1 MSDAPLLND
10 LVVREFV
17 RTLMRRTHP
26 PTQDI
31 ILLYG
36 RYEPGAPTELKVEE
50 RQVRVADCPSVLSV
64 LEAEVGHPGGL
75 LVIVTPRSDDELGN
89 TLRSRAV
96 KQRALRIHRWEIVLQ
111 RFGARERDPRLRDLD
126 WVAEGLLSIGRRD
139 GLKVPGTMLD
149 YDTALRCLV
158 QHRLGLTS
166 DAPDITD
173 LLTWTLERT
182 NVSRLDEL
190 GPDERVGLE
199 DWLVRTAGPAAYP
212 LFALVRN
219 GNGTD
224 ALPFA
229 LVAETLWK
237 ADLSQADASDQDP
250 VAAQGRALAFGRAQG
265 RAEGYL
271 GRLVDPGELLALAKA
286 ARGIVTLWIGR
297 AADTDPA
304 SATTGQLLDFVLRRA
319 DQLLSLFGA
328 GALAGHSS
336 VLPSALRAR
345 IDELA
350 ALLIPEMPGEPGPRS
365 AKRDGQG
372 LGAVEQALH
381 AVEDHELA
389 RLRAEEVDPARM
401 AVRLV
406 RWLVN
411 PDQPPATVADGIKT
425 HVRTLGFVDRALAI
439 LWLGDPSAS
448 PATAEAYA
456 RIHDQARVVRD
467 QVDEGF
473 AGRLAA
479 WSQASA
485 PSDGLLVAE
494 NTMERIALP
503 LSRGTDPAP
512 LILILDGM
520 SSAAASRL
528 AEQIRQAGWVEA
540 ARDAS
545 GREAALA
552 AIPSVTRVSRV
563 SLLCATLTSGGQ
575 DIEQAGFTAFWRR
588 HRIDAVLFHKGDLA
602 GGAAQRLSSRV
613 NDAISR
619 AEGDERQVVAVV
631 LNTIDDALDR
641 GPAKAEWAVNE
652 ISYLAELLTAARLR
666 GRPVVLVSD
675 HGHVLERERGLPSG
689 EDATAAR
696 WRSANIPAKNGE
708 VELSGPRVL
717 LGGGTVV
724 VPWRETIRYTPRKA
738 GYHGG
743 AALAEMTIPVLVFL
757 PSADAS
763 LPRGWHLLP
772 PERTVPAWWEPGTSF
787 QAAMPIAP
795 AEVRQSKKALPQV
808 DALFAV
814 SEIPAVSTLGEKVV
828 DTETYRE
835 QRRYVRKPPKDD
847 LVSVVIDALIDAGG
861 TLSVEAIA
869 EIASTQPVRVPGLLA
884 TLRTLL
890 NVESYPILAVI
901 DAGRT
906 VTLDEEL
913 LKTQFGFREQG

>member
-1 MSDAPLLND
+1 MTDAPLLND

-17 RTLMRRTHP
+17 RSLLRLTQP

-31 ILLYG
+31 ILLHG

-64 LEAEVGHPGGL
+64 LEAEVGHAGGL

-96 KQRALRIHRWEIVLQ
+96 KYRTLRIHRWEIVLQ
-111 RFGARERDPRLRDLD
+111 RFGARERDPRLRELD
-126 WVAEGLLSIGRRD
+126 WVAEGLLSMGRRD

-166 DAPDITD
+166 DAPDVTD
-173 LLTWTLERT
+173 LLTWTLERA
-182 NVSRLDEL
+182 NVIRLDEL
-190 GPDERVGLE
+190 GADERAGLE
-199 DWLVRTAGPAAYP
+199 DWLVRTAGPAANP
-212 LFALVRN
+212 LFALIRN
-219 GNGTD
+219 GHGPD

-229 LVAETLWK
+229 LVAEMLWNS
-237 ADLSQADASDQDP
+237 DLSQADPKASDP
-250 VAAQGRALAFGRAQG
+250 AAAQSQAVAFGRAQG
-265 RAEGYL
+265 RAEAHL
-271 GRLVDPGELLALAKA
+271 GCSADREELLALAKA
-286 ARGIVTLWIGR
+286 ARGVVTLWIAR

-304 SATTGQLLDFVLRRA
+304 AAATGQLLDFVLRRA
-319 DQLLSLFGA
+319 DQLLALFGA

-336 VLPSALRAR
+336 VLPSGLRAR
-345 IDELA
+345 IDALA
-350 ALLIPEMPGEPGPRS
+350 ALLPETPWERGSRS
-365 AKRDGQG
+365 AKGHERASD
-372 LGAVEQALH
+372 AVEQALR

-389 RLRAEEVDPARM
+389 VLRAEEVNPARM

-406 RWLVN
+406 RWIAA
-411 PDQPPATVADGIKT
+411 PDLPPATVADGIKA
-425 HVRTLGFVDRALAI
+425 HVRTLGFLDRALAV

-456 RIHDQARVVRD
+456 RVHDRARALRD
-467 QVDEGF
+467 RIDEAF

-479 WSQASA
+479 WAHAAA
-485 PSDGLLVAE
+485 PSEGLLLAE
-494 NTMERIALP
+494 NTMERVVLP
-503 LSRGTDPAP
+503 LARGTDPAP
-512 LILILDGM
+512 LVLVLDGM

-552 AIPSVTRVSRV
+552 AIPSVTTVSRA
-563 SLLCATLTSGGQ
+563 SLLCASLTTGGQ

-588 HRIDAVLFHKGDLA
+588 HRIGAVLFHKGDLA
-602 GGAAQRLSSRV
+602 GGTAHRLSARV

-631 LNTIDDALDR
+631 LNTIDDSLDR
-641 GPAKAEWAVNE
+641 GPVRAEWAVDE
-652 ISYLAELLTAARLR
+652 VSYLPELLTAARLR

-689 EDATAAR
+689 EDATSAR
-696 WRSANIPAKNGE
+696 WRSANIPAKDGE
-708 VELSGPRVL
+708 IELSGPRVL

-757 PSADAS
+757 PLPDAS
-763 LPRGWHLLP
+763 LPRGWHLLS
-772 PERTVPAWWEPGTSF
+772 PERAVPAWWEYSTDV
-787 QAAMPIAP
+787 QAAAP
-795 AEVRQSKKALPQV
+795 AASQAEIRQRKKAPSQE

-814 SEIPAVSTLGEKVV
+814 AEIAPVPTLGGKAV

-847 LVSVVIDALIDAGG
+847 LVASVVDALVDAGG
-861 TLSVEAIA
+861 TLSVEAVA
-869 EIASTQPVRVPGLLA
+869 EITATQPVRVPGLLA
-884 TLRTLL
+884 TMRTLL
-890 NVESYPILAVI
+890 NVESYPILTVI

-906 VTLDEEL
+906 VTLDAEL
-913 LKTQFGFREQG
+913 LKTQFGLRERT